1 MPRPCVPYNPLSFLA
16 LFIVLF
22 SLPACPEPSTHH
34 DGFVESST
42 EGGGEKTEPPTDTT
56 PEESAIPEESV
67 NPDPLLVYF
76 RIQV

>member
-42 EGGGEKTEPPTDTT
+42 EGGVEKTEPTAEITS
-56 PEESAIPEESV
+56 EESANPEESV
-67 NPDPLLVYF
+67 SPEDGA
-76 RIQV
+76 